1 MSSLHVTIYG
11 PLSIWG
17 AFSKKNTHVVK
28 KRLRQK
34 QLSAKQTLEAAVDQV
49 FCCSLFIEK
58 PRVADAISSVA
69 SILAI
74 SLASL
79 SQKLELAVSDIVFFH
94 LKKKQG

>member
-1 MSSLHVTIYG
+1 MD
-11 PLSIWG
+11 LSASG
-17 AFSKKNTHVVK
+17 VRFPKKKHVVK

-58 PRVADAISSVA
+58 PRVADAISSIA